1 MASNQSHSQVFARG
15 FWILLGPAILALLAY
30 AMATAEK
37 GWFAARSIAFLVVLI
52 LVVVARRTDPL
63 NSFGEPSTPDV
74 LKRYVIGAV
83 GIGIVVWVLA
93 NLLGNQFLAQ

>member
-1 MASNQSHSQVFARG
+1 
-15 FWILLGPAILALLAY
+15 LGPAILALLAY

-37 GWFAARSIAFLVVLI
+37 SWFAARSIAFLVVLI
-52 LVVVARRTDPL
+52 LVVVARWTDPL